1 MTLVVFVCS
10 PSTVITANGSGSRKT
25 SRLDKPSAATT
36 MAQHE
41 EWGQQGIQDRQ
52 KNTYRTCY
60 PDFLHAA
67 QI

>member
-36 MAQHE
+36 VTQHK
-41 EWGQQGIQDRQ
+41 EWGQLGYRIEEQ
-52 KNTYRTCY
+52 TYRTCY
-60 PDFLHAA
+60 PDFLLAA
-67 QI
+67 QL